1 MLHLSTFQDRDREA
15 KGDPS
20 IREVKKDLPRLFFY
34 AKQKKSWVNH
44 VLMYSKVS
52 KICNLQQQNRCCRA
66 KKSYPP
72 KYKNKMNEVK
82 THDIALKE
90 EDLIQQNHGVFR
102 CLFVILF
109 RSTCAI
115 FKSIVS
121 MRNLSSM
128 K

>member
-1 MLHLSTFQDRDREA
+1 
-15 KGDPS
+15 
-20 IREVKKDLPRLFFY
+20 
-34 AKQKKSWVNH
+34 
-44 VLMYSKVS
+44 
-52 KICNLQQQNRCCRA
+52 
-66 KKSYPP
+66 
-72 KYKNKMNEVK
+72 MNEVK